1 MKDALGTPQ
10 SVLVLGGTSEIALAT
25 VKAMPRGRLRRVVL
39 AARPSAT
46 RDAAVADLTAAGI
59 SGVTAVDFDATN
71 TASHAAFVDSVFD
84 AGDVDIVLLAF
95 GVLGTQDAAEA
106 DPMKAVEV
114 AQVNYT
120 GAVSVGLHVAR
131 RLRQQGHGSLVV
143 FSSVAGDRARRTNY
157 VYGSTKAGLDAFA
170 QGLGDALPGTG
181 AHVLVVRPGMV
192 RTRMSAGLPEA
203 PMTIDPQEVAQIVV
217 VALRKG
223 KETVYAPGP
232 LMLVMGVMKNLPRPV
247 FRKIAAKQG

>member
-1 MKDALGTPQ
+1 MIDALGTPQ
-10 SVLVLGGTSEIALAT
+10 SVLVLGGTSEIALET
-25 VKAMPRGRLRRVVL
+25 VKAMPRGRLARVVL

-59 SGVTAVDFDATN
+59 GGVTAIDFDAMN
-71 TASHAAFVDSVFD
+71 PGSHGGLIDGVFD

-95 GVLGTQDAAEA
+95 GVLGTQDEAEA
-106 DPMKAVEV
+106 DPMKAVEI

-170 QGLGDALPGTG
+170 QGLGDALHGTG

-232 LMLVMGVMKNLPRPV
+232 LRFVMTGLKALPRPV
-247 FRKIAAKQG
+247 FRKIAERQG